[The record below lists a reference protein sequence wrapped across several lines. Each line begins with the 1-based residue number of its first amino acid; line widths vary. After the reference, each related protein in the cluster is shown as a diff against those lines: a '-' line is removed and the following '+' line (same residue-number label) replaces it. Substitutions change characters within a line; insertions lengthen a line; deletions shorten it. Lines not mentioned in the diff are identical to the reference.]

1 MPSKPAAMTASKRR
15 PTAELNAQ
23 AARDQRLL
31 SQLMIG
37 FEKAGILVTEQML
50 DVADKTRRNFAK
62 TNP

>member
-1 MPSKPAAMTASKRR
+1 MSSKPAAMTASKRR
-15 PTAELNAQ
+15 PATELNAQ

-31 SQLMIG
+31 SQLMVD

-50 DVADKTRRNFAK
+50 DVAAKTRRNFAK